1 MDTAHFTTQP
11 ILSIPAQNTLGF
23 LECVF
28 TCLDKGRLFA
38 ITRDPQAVDGLGM
51 VVETATLEPA
61 RGAWGRFSYRPRA
74 SDEPAQIVFSSGTE
88 GQPKA
93 ILLSHRNLADVVWR
107 LNDVM
112 GVTEEIC
119 EYIGVPVTYS
129 FGLGRARAVA
139 AAGGAFFLPERFD
152 PVEIRDML
160 AEGRINAI
168 SAVPSLWRQLLAVP
182 DMIGAEAR
190 KVRWIEIGSQ
200 YMTASDKLALRK
212 LFPQARIVQHY
223 GLTEASRTTFLD
235 VSTAPE
241 TALESVGKAQG
252 HVALR
257 ITDEGA
263 IAIRGDHV
271 ALGRIL
277 PGGTLARLTDANG
290 WLETRDRGEI
300 RDGRLWYL
308 GRLDDQINLA
318 GVKLGAEGL
327 EEEIRRLVPSAG
339 NHIAIASVPDPLRGE
354 AVLLAIEEAVG
365 DAALLVEDA
374 ARLGLKRRGVQVA
387 QGSDGALKV
396 LHLPALPRTDTDKI
410 QRRLLPGLWQDQQV
424 LKRPGTKIAS
434 DLGDLSPAEMRLAAI
449 WARVVGE
456 GQFSP
461 EAGFYDLGGDSLS
474 SVQIGLVMEAECLP
488 RPVIRATLE
497 GRSLR
502 EAATLLEAE
511 RGGAAAGQPVAAL
524 PEAALRSWAITMTRA
539 VMALSVILSHWGP
552 GVFERLGIGRQA
564 EAVLALFYRM
574 GTPGF
579 AAVFG
584 IGIGYFMLPDFSL
597 RRQSVLRRLGRSFQ
611 LVMIGLTVLAAIRL
625 GNLILRDQ
633 PVGGMYIAQAFYG
646 VLAYYAIMLGTAR
659 WWLPLL
665 AHLARPIPWLLAG
678 LPVLWILWQVV
689 PHLLPA
695 DQLQSLLEWPRLMLV
710 AGYNVFKM
718 SAVAVG
724 GMAIGLWVAG
734 QPDTREVARLLLIG
748 GGFGMAVTALSLL
761 ETNGAAALAS
771 RGSSIFTS
779 LPGLIF
785 YLSFAAF
792 GTGLFLRL
800 ILSWDR
806 LPAALRNVLKL
817 LLVIGGL
824 ALPIYVFHGLVI
836 PGKDMLNTL
845 GLGGGLALGIPVG
858 LFLLVM
864 AYLGRRLWRMYF
876 D

>member
-1 MDTAHFTTQP
+1 
-11 ILSIPAQNTLGF
+11 
-23 LECVF
+23 
-28 TCLDKGRLFA
+28 
-38 ITRDPQAVDGLGM
+38 
-51 VVETATLEPA
+51 
-61 RGAWGRFSYRPRA
+61 
-74 SDEPAQIVFSSGTE
+74 
-88 GQPKA
+88 
-93 ILLSHRNLADVVWR
+93 
-107 LNDVM
+107 
-112 GVTEEIC
+112 
-119 EYIGVPVTYS
+119 
-129 FGLGRARAVA
+129 
-139 AAGGAFFLPERFD
+139 
-152 PVEIRDML
+152 
-160 AEGRINAI
+160 
-168 SAVPSLWRQLLAVP
+168 
-182 DMIGAEAR
+182 
-190 KVRWIEIGSQ
+190 
-200 YMTASDKLALRK
+200 
-212 LFPQARIVQHY
+212 
-223 GLTEASRTTFLD
+223 
-235 VSTAPE
+235 
-241 TALESVGKAQG
+241 
-252 HVALR
+252 
-257 ITDEGA
+257 
-263 IAIRGDHV
+263 
-271 ALGRIL
+271 
-277 PGGTLARLTDANG
+277 
-290 WLETRDRGEI
+290 
-300 RDGRLWYL
+300 
-308 GRLDDQINLA
+308 
-318 GVKLGAEGL
+318 
-327 EEEIRRLVPSAG
+327 
-339 NHIAIASVPDPLRGE
+339 
-354 AVLLAIEEAVG
+354 
-365 DAALLVEDA
+365 
-374 ARLGLKRRGVQVA
+374 
-387 QGSDGALKV
+387 
-396 LHLPALPRTDTDKI
+396 
-410 QRRLLPGLWQDQQV
+410 
-424 LKRPGTKIAS
+424 
-434 DLGDLSPAEMRLAAI
+434 
-449 WARVVGE
+449 
-456 GQFSP
+456 
-461 EAGFYDLGGDSLS
+461 
-474 SVQIGLVMEAECLP
+474 
-488 RPVIRATLE
+488 
-497 GRSLR
+497 
-502 EAATLLEAE
+502 
-511 RGGAAAGQPVAAL
+511 
-524 PEAALRSWAITMTRA
+524 MTRA

-584 IGIGYFMLPDFSL
+584 IGIGYFMLPDFFP
-597 RRQSVLRRLGRSFQ
+597 RRQSVLRRLGKSFQ
-611 LVMIGLTVLAAIRL
+611 LIMIGLTMLAAIRL
-625 GNLILRDQ
+625 GDLILRGQ

-665 AHLARPIPWLLAG
+665 AQLARPIPWLLAG

-748 GGFGMAVTALSLL
+748 GGLGMAVTALSLL

-800 ILSWDR
+800 ILSWYR

-836 PGKDMLNTL
+836 PGKDMLDAL

>member
-235 VSTAPE
+235 VSAAPE

-257 ITDEGA
+257 ITNEGA

-424 LKRPGTKIAS
+424 LKRPGIKIAS

-502 EAATLLEAE
+502 EAAALLEAE
-511 RGGAAAGQPVAAL
+511 RGTADQPVAAL

-611 LVMIGLTVLAAIRL
+611 LVMIGLTMLAAIRL

-748 GGFGMAVTALSLL
+748 GGLGMAVTALSLL
-761 ETNGAAALAS
+761 ETNGAVAFAS

-785 YLSFAAF
+785 YLSFAAC

-836 PGKDMLNTL
+836 PGKDMLNAL